1 MARHVHRFF
10 VAGEH
15 AEGETAPLSG
25 EERRHAEKVLRL
37 RPGAQVEAADAAG
50 AVFVAELQASGG
62 LLLVELLAEAVPETP
77 APTVWLALA
86 GGRAD
91 TAVEKLTEL
100 GVAAIGVLQAR
111 NGRGDPRI
119 DRWQRVVTA
128 AAAQSKR
135 ARLPRLLGPAPFA
148 EVVAEGAWVLDH
160 EADDAGAFRP
170 ERGATLLVGP
180 EAGFSEPERVLAR
193 EAGARLA
200 RLDGVGVLRSET
212 AAIAAAAVALLAP
225 AR

>member
-1 MARHVHRFF
+1 VHRFF

-15 AEGETAPLSG
+15 VEGDTAALG
-25 EERRHAEKVLRL
+25 ADERRHAEKVLRL
-37 RPGAQVEAADAAG
+37 RPGARVEAADAAG
-50 AVFVAELQASGG
+50 AVFAAEVQGGGG
-62 LLLVELLAEAVPETP
+62 LLLVELLAEAAPPEP

-100 GVAAIGVLQAR
+100 GVAAIGALRTR
-111 NGRGDPRI
+111 NGKGDPRPE
-119 DRWQRVVTA
+119 RWQRVAVA

-135 ARLPRLLGPAPFA
+135 ARLPRLLGPAPVA
-148 EVVAEGAWVLDH
+148 EVVAAGAWMLDH
-160 EADDAGAFRP
+160 EADDAVAFAP
-170 ERGATLLVGP
+170 ERAATLLVGP

-193 EAGARLA
+193 EAGARIA

>member
-1 MARHVHRFF
+1 VAKHVHRFF

-15 AEGETAPLSG
+15 ALGETAGLSDD
-25 EERRHAEKVLRL
+25 ERFHAEKVLRL
-37 RPGAQVEAADAAG
+37 RPGTRVEAADAAG
-50 AVFVAELQASGG
+50 AVYAAEFQGPGG
-62 LLLVELLAEAVPETP
+62 LLLVELLTEAAPAAP
-77 APTVWLALA
+77 APIVWLALA

-100 GVAAIGVLQAR
+100 GVAAIGLLQAR
-111 NGRGDPRI
+111 NGKGDPRP
-119 DRWQRVVTA
+119 DRWARIAQG

-148 EVVAEGAWVLDH
+148 EVVFEGAWVLDH
-160 EADDAGAFRP
+160 EADDARPFRP

-180 EAGFSEPERVLAR
+180 EAGFSDPERVLAR

-225 AR
+225 TP

>member
-1 MARHVHRFF
+1 MPRHVHRFF
-10 VAGEH
+10 LAGVH
-15 AEGETAPLSG
+15 AEGDTVGLS
-25 EERRHAEKVLRL
+25 EDDRRHADKVLRL
-37 RPGAQVEAADAAG
+37 RPGARVEVADDAG
-50 AVFVAELQASGG
+50 AVFEAELRRGGG
-62 LLLVELLAEAVPETP
+62 LLLVELVAPAEAELP

-100 GVAAIGVLQAR
+100 GVAAIGALQAR
-111 NGRGDPRI
+111 NGRGDARLE
-119 DRWQRVVTA
+119 RWQRVAAA

-135 ARLPRLLGPAPFA
+135 TRLPRLLGPAPFG
-148 EVVAEGAWVLDH
+148 EVVTRGAWVLDH
-160 EADDAGAFRP
+160 EARDGGPFAPA
-170 ERGATLLVGP
+170 RGATLLVGP

-225 AR
+225 AP